1 MSLELLSESAISS
14 NLFYLIFFIGTTLLA
29 ILLNGL
35 LVKFSKTLGI
45 RNHDET
51 IFRWSAHSK
60 PALGGIG
67 FYIIFLLSITF
78 TSLFFNQNNELMSM
92 ELLGLLAATS
102 LGFLMGLSD
111 DAYNTKPLLKLG
123 AQIGCGL
130 ILAATGT
137 CIDLFD
143 SMVLNYL
150 LTIFWVVGIMN
161 SINMLDNMDA
171 ITTTVSICIVGTAVM
186 VEFLCGDCSYIPL
199 IALVGVGASLI
210 GFLFFNWNPSKMFMG
225 DTGSQF
231 LGTFL
236 AAVGIVYFWNNPGF
250 EGAGGIGSQQIIIVL
265 LAFIIPIV
273 DTTTVTINRLRRK
286 QSPFVGG
293 KDHTTHN
300 LSYLG
305 LSDRQVALVMAG
317 ISLVSFGLIFFMI
330 KFIDQWSSIHVLI
343 FGGYTLCIFGFLFG
357 ATHLKRAKAKFY
369 EQERRRQEAQA
380 AAAAAVQQIPQS

>member
-1 MSLELLSESAISS
+1 MSFDPLSEFAIPSDM
-14 NLFYLIFFIGTTLLA
+14 FYLLFFVATTLLA
-29 ILLNGL
+29 VLLNGL
-35 LVKFSKTLGI
+35 LLKFSRTLGI

-78 TSLFFNQNNELMSM
+78 TSLFFNDQNALITKEMI
-92 ELLGLLAATS
+92 GLLAATS

-123 AQIGCGL
+123 AQIGAGL

-137 CIDLFD
+137 CITLFD
-143 SMVLNYL
+143 SMILNYL

-171 ITTTVSICIVGTAVM
+171 ITTTVSIFIVGTAVM
-186 VEFLCGDCSYIPL
+186 VELLCGDCSYIPL
-199 IALVGVGASLI
+199 ITLVGVGASLI
-210 GFLFFNWNPSKMFMG
+210 GFLFYNWNPSKMFMG

-236 AAVGIVYFWNNPGF
+236 AAVGIVYFWNNPGLNAVG
-250 EGAGGIGSQQIIIVL
+250 EVPSQQIIIVL
-265 LAFIIPIV
+265 LAFLIPIV

-286 QSPFVGG
+286 QSPFIGG

-317 ISLVSFGLIFFMI
+317 ISLVSFGLIFFII
-330 KFIDQWSSIHVLI
+330 KFIEEWSAMHALI
-343 FGGYTLCIFGFLFG
+343 FGGYVLTIFGFLFG

-369 EQERRRQEAQA
+369 EQERRRKQAQ
-380 AAAAAVQQIPQS
+380 AAAAAVQQVQ